1 MKIKNTKKTFIG
13 IIIILVV
20 IGLIIGGIALFNYL
34 NYQKTYEYKLSKIG
48 YSEKEIEVIESK
60 LKNTTI
66 DTLLLT
72 STYNSNILSY
82 INYKYFIEEN
92 LSRYIHYQNENQKE
106 DPIMVIRI
114 VNVNGDLAPYTNT
127 TSSDLEKEYLI
138 LVNKY
143 NYLEE
148 NHEIPNLEDI
158 SLMYAYSN
166 NRLQEEAVTN
176 YVRMARSM
184 KENGLSI
191 IVNSSYRTYEEQEKI
206 YNSFYK
212 QYGEEY
218 AEEYSA
224 HAGYSEHET
233 GLAVDIDTYRST
245 SASFEESEE
254 FTWLKEHCYEY
265 GYILRYPEGL
275 EKITG
280 YLYEPWHY
288 RYVGIEAA
296 KQIKEE
302 NITFDEYYQYYVK

>member
-13 IIIILVV
+13 IMIILVV
-20 IGLIIGGIALFNYL
+20 IGLIIGGSALFHYL

-48 YSEKEIEVIESK
+48 YSEKEIEGIESK
-60 LKNTTI
+60 LKNATI
-66 DTLLLT
+66 DSLLLT
-72 STYNSNILSY
+72 SSYNPNILSY

-92 LSRYIHYQNENQKE
+92 LSRYIHYQTENQTE

-114 VNVNGDLAPYTNT
+114 VNVNGDLDPYTNT
-127 TSSDLEKEYLI
+127 TSSDLEKESLI

-176 YVRMARSM
+176 YVRMARAA

-191 IVNSSYRTYEEQEKI
+191 IVNSSYRTYEDQEKI
-206 YNSFYK
+206 YNSFYR

-224 HAGYSEHET
+224 HPGYSEHET
-233 GLAVDIDTYRST
+233 GLAVDIDTYQST

-254 FTWLKEHCYEY
+254 YAWLKEHCYEY

-288 RYVGIEAA
+288 RYVGIDAA